1 MGKGEELHME
11 LEFDRDVIHC
21 WEIAADGTLCQ
32 EETLETIVP
41 DACPDIL
48 RIVAV
53 CGQATLNG
61 KQAREGAA
69 AVSGSVRAVLLYQP
83 EEGGGLRRME
93 AALPFSAQLEAPGLT
108 GRAGSTPASGSGGGG
123 PGPESKKGAAPGRS
137 GGGCD
142 RFSAQGAGVLP
153 GGAGTGG
160 ARGAAAGDG
169 AGELSAGGCAGK
181 TLYIFGAGQAERGAK
196 GAGAAGRL
204 PCRTAVR

>member
-69 AVSGSVRAVLLYQP
+69 AGTSSIESIVPVVSRPKSHFIRKPLSLLFSV
-83 EEGGGLRRME
+83 
-93 AALPFSAQLEAPGLT
+93 
-108 GRAGSTPASGSGGGG
+108 
-123 PGPESKKGAAPGRS
+123 
-137 GGGCD
+137 
-142 RFSAQGAGVLP
+142 
-153 GGAGTGG
+153 
-160 ARGAAAGDG
+160 
-169 AGELSAGGCAGK
+169 
-181 TLYIFGAGQAERGAK
+181 
-196 GAGAAGRL
+196 
-204 PCRTAVR
+204 

>member
-69 AVSGSVRAVLLYQP
+69 AVSGSVRP
-83 EEGGGLRRME
+83 SSSTSRR
-93 AALPFSAQLEAPGLT
+93 
-108 GRAGSTPASGSGGGG
+108 R
-123 PGPESKKGAAPGRS
+123 
-137 GGGCD
+137 
-142 RFSAQGAGVLP
+142 GAGCAAWRRP
-153 GGAGTGG
+153 CPSPPSWRP
-160 ARGAAAGDG
+160 RG
-169 AGELSAGGCAGK
+169 
-181 TLYIFGAGQAERGAK
+181 
-196 GAGAAGRL
+196 
-204 PCRTAVR
+204 

>member
-69 AVSGSVRAVLLYQP
+69 RTLQQGDWLL
-83 EEGGGLRRME
+83 
-93 AALPFSAQLEAPGLT
+93 AFSAQVETT
-108 GRAGSTPASGSGGGG
+108 GASEISLLSHSGS
-123 PGPESKKGAAPGRS
+123 ST
-137 GGGCD
+137 
-142 RFSAQGAGVLP
+142 FSIIP
-153 GGAGTGG
+153 
-160 ARGAAAGDG
+160 
-169 AGELSAGGCAGK
+169 
-181 TLYIFGAGQAERGAK
+181 
-196 GAGAAGRL
+196 
-204 PCRTAVR
+204 

>member
-93 AALPFSAQLEAPGLT
+93 AALPFSRSHSTALSISPSEAVSAFLQSIMPTPVISRRVLT
-108 GRAGSTPASGSGGGG
+108 SAALKAIFISSSSIIYKIRGRDTPCPVRSAVKGICLFGGFLGGSGGLLGLLAL
-123 PGPESKKGAAPGRS
+123 AALDHEC
-137 GGGCD
+137 GC
-142 RFSAQGAGVLP
+142 G
-153 GGAGTGG
+153 
-160 ARGAAAGDG
+160 
-169 AGELSAGGCAGK
+169 
-181 TLYIFGAGQAERGAK
+181 
-196 GAGAAGRL
+196 
-204 PCRTAVR
+204 